1 MTRASVCRELSLRPT
16 FFETLC
22 SFGLCHHPRVALLTV
37 ADDRAA
43 HPPGERRGAHRARQP
58 QGGLDLSRE
67 LVPKVE
73 KPATGKR
80 HLRRNASR
88 PLVAPPGVE
97 RRQKT
102 RVVGATRAFE
112 TQVAVQ
118 AELFARERQQQVVP
132 PDRRSAADALEQ
144 HGVAI
149 GVGFMKLEQCI
160 VVQLQALG
168 CALV

>member
-1 MTRASVCRELSLRPT
+1 MLA
-16 FFETLC
+16 
-22 SFGLCHHPRVALLTV
+22 V

-43 HPPGERRGAHRARQP
+43 HPPGERRGARRARQP
-58 QGGLDLSRE
+58 QARLDLSRE
-67 LVPKVE
+67 LVTEVE

-80 HLRRNASR
+80 QLRRSACR

-97 RRQKT
+97 RRQKA

-112 TQVAVQ
+112 AQVAAQ
-118 AELFARERQQQVVP
+118 AELFAGQRQQQVVP

-144 HGVAI
+144 HRVAI
-149 GVGFMKLEQCI
+149 GIALMKLEQRV
-160 VVQLQALG
+160 VVQLEALG